1 MSNRSTKPQ
10 KLCRKNIEFN
20 SRQTLARLRWL
31 SRFTK
36 CTFDWMRSENRN
48 WVNKFKPKEF
58 AYFSFDSWLSEICR
72 TWFLSLSQLNSFS
85 LLISN
90 IIFYE
95 YLSNYTTVKVSNLK
109 PTPWSFHSLVFPNLS
124 VFYKTPKYYHRLVLL
139 IHCFCNSKLNTS
151 IEVLKRKTHLLKC

>member
-10 KLCRKNIEFN
+10 KLCRKNIVFN

-31 SRFTK
+31 SRSTK
-36 CTFDWMRSENRN
+36 CTFDWMRSENCN
-48 WVNKFKPKEF
+48 WINKFRPKDF

-72 TWFLSLSQLNSFS
+72 TWFLSLSLLNSYS

-90 IIFYE
+90 IITYV

-109 PTPWSFHSLVFPNLS
+109 PTFIALSFQICPYF
-124 VFYKTPKYYHRLVLL
+124 
-139 IHCFCNSKLNTS
+139 IKLQNTS
-151 IEVLKRKTHLLKC
+151 IID